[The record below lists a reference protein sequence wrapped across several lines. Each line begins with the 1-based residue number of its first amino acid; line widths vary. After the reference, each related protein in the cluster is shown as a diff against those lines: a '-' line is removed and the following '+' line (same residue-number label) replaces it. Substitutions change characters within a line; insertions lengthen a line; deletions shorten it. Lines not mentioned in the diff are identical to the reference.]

1 MRVKTGTVR
10 RRKHKKIRNAAK
22 GYYGQKSSTFKKAKE
37 AVIKSLQYSYAHRKD
52 KKGDFR
58 RLWITRINAAAR
70 EEGLSYSRFIYG
82 LKKAGV
88 KLNRQILA
96 ELAVNDKDAFKELAN
111 IAKSAIE
118 A

>member
-10 RRKHKKIRNAAK
+10 RHKHKKIRNAAK
-22 GYYGQKSSTFKKAKE
+22 GYYGQKSSTFRKAKE

>member
-10 RRKHKKIRNAAK
+10 RHKHKKIREAAK

-96 ELAVNDKDAFKELAN
+96 ELAVKDKDAFKELAN
-111 IAKSAIE
+111 IAKNAIE

>member
-10 RRKHKKIRNAAK
+10 RRKHKKIRKAAK

-37 AVIKSLQYSYAHRKD
+37 AVIRSLQYSYAHRKD

-96 ELAVNDKDAFKELAN
+96 ELAVNDKDAFKELAS